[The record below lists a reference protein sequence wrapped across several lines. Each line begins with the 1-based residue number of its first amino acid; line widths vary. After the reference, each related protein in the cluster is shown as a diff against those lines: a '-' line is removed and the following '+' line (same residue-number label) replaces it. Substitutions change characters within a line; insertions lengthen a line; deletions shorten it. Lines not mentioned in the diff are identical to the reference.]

1 MRTGEAVPQKLSK
14 IKVML
19 CKMFVFNVSSM

>member
-1 MRTGEAVPQKLSK
+1 VPQKLSK

-19 CKMFVFNVSSM
+19 CKTLVFNVSSM